1 MRRNKTKVFF
11 LYGLELY
18 TKELDAE
25 GNTATSQI
33 LHLGDKIRLDFDPAA
48 WEFIDESYGVTK

>member
-1 MRRNKTKVFF
+1 MRRNKTKISF
-11 LYGLELY
+11 LYDLELY
-18 TKELDAE
+18 TEDAE
-25 GNTATSQI
+25 GNTVTSQI